1 MKVSFDVGIRV
12 VLSTF
17 NWTVPWL
24 SWLLVTV
31 LCIVTLVLYYVPLRI
46 LILLWGIN
54 KFTKKLRAPN
64 AIPNNE
70 LLDYL
75 SRVPSD
81 KELVGLASVSSSLPH
96 AKVVLRGHP
105 SDTHCRFLVGTN
117 VSLFLCNDLDRSAL
131 GMDMVRLC
139 T

>member
-81 KELVGLASVSSSLPH
+81 KELVGLVSVSSFLPH
-96 AKVVLRGHP
+96 A
-105 SDTHCRFLVGTN
+105 
-117 VSLFLCNDLDRSAL
+117 
-131 GMDMVRLC
+131 
-139 T
+139 